1 MDNIGV
7 RGKNFVSFVQNIV
20 SNNKISHAYIIELY
34 DYDTDM
40 DLINRFIKLLLC
52 KNGIKDV
59 DNVNCDNTFTYRA
72 FHN

>member
-34 DYDTDM
+34 D
-40 DLINRFIKLLLC
+40 
-52 KNGIKDV
+52 
-59 DNVNCDNTFTYRA
+59 
-72 FHN
+72 